1 MLPRNA
7 LRILKAFHEASQWQ
21 GSGEAVLRSGEYTGR
36 VFFANGK
43 IAWATASTLKRTFT
57 AFMVEEAHLDE
68 ESLKEAFADCKRTG
82 KNFGETLVEWG
93 LLDEPT
99 LRRLLLQ
106 QIAEAVLEMFA
117 WPELASLF
125 MPENRTYKGSL
136 TYEVG
141 EVLGRVLELD
151 TAGRVP
157 FHSLSAAEILAEAS
171 RCPPEA
177 LKSSPPVPAAVAE
190 QPRRSRAWLAAAIA
204 GLALVAVAGALVAAG
219 GAAVDGPDAAA
230 PPAKSPDA
238 SLAAGRD
245 AAIAPDAARAAP
257 AAGPDAGAPDAA
269 PTPDAGPRTF
279 PPGIVANAEGDGE
292 GFLRIASVPSKAT
305 IYIDGLGTARTT
317 PYVFGRIPSGRDHL
331 VIVEREGLPPAY
343 AQAEVRKGRITD
355 VKLTLRKGGKP
366 WSGRVVVRVESE
378 PEGASV
384 VLDGDPIKQPTPV
397 SISLPASKASRLVL
411 MREGHEPWVRTVRA
425 VPSVKLT
432 IFAKLKKSAK
442 PGR

>member
-1 MLPRNA
+1 LLPRNA

-151 TAGRVP
+151 TAGRLP

-190 QPRRSRAWLAAAIA
+190 QPAGPGRGWRRPSPGSPWSPSPARSSPPVARRWTGRTPPRLRPRAPTHPLPQGGTRRSRPTPR
-204 GLALVAVAGALVAAG
+204 
-219 GAAVDGPDAAA
+219 GPPRPQDPTPARRTPPRRRTPVRA
-230 PPAKSPDA
+230 PSRRGSSPTPRA
-238 SLAAGRD
+238 T
-245 AAIAPDAARAAP
+245 ARASCESP
-257 AAGPDAGAPDAA
+257 ACRPRPPSTSTGWARP
-269 PTPDAGPRTF
+269 GPRPTSS
-279 PPGIVANAEGDGE
+279 GGSRRG
-292 GFLRIASVPSKAT
+292 AT
-305 IYIDGLGTARTT
+305 T
-317 PYVFGRIPSGRDHL
+317 S
-331 VIVEREGLPPAY
+331 
-343 AQAEVRKGRITD
+343 
-355 VKLTLRKGGKP
+355 
-366 WSGRVVVRVESE
+366 
-378 PEGASV
+378 
-384 VLDGDPIKQPTPV
+384 
-397 SISLPASKASRLVL
+397 
-411 MREGHEPWVRTVRA
+411 
-425 VPSVKLT
+425 
-432 IFAKLKKSAK
+432 
-442 PGR
+442 